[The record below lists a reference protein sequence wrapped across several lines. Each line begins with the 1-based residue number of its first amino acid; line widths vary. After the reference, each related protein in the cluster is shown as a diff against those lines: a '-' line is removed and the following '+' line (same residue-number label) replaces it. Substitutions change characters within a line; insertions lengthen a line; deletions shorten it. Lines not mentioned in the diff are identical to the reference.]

1 MAKRKTPKKE
11 KMSEVKTKQVAKE
24 IAEKVEPI
32 IDSAVAKIILATFDE
47 LVEEHD
53 GDRESAVIKLVDMGD
68 KIMKSGVEDGE

>member
-11 KMSEVKTKQVAKE
+11 KMSEAKTKQVAKE